1 MKKLKTQNRAL
12 FFEDYK
18 ATLQETERIF
28 KEKTAEFD
36 QRFEKSRKEQER
48 LTKEN
53 TKGFEEIKL
62 LFKESDAR
70 YEKRMKNME
79 NEMGGWANTHGSFA
93 EEYFFNSFENGKQ
106 NFFGEEFDE
115 IDKNFKSRKDKLQ
128 DEYDIVMFNHSSIA
142 IVEVKFTVREK
153 DIPKTLKKAET
164 FKILFPEYKD
174 FKIYLGLASLNFCKE
189 MEEECIR
196 KGIAVIK
203 QVGEM
208 VIIQDEH
215 LKVF

>member
-1 MKKLKTQNRAL
+1 MNKTKSNLEL

-18 ATLQETERIF
+18 ATLKETERIF
-28 KEKTAEFD
+28 KENAAKTDRQFAETD
-36 QRFEKSRKEQER
+36 R
-48 LTKEN
+48 
-53 TKGFEEIKL
+53 

-70 YEKRMKNME
+70 HEKRQADYEKRMKKMEENMG
-79 NEMGGWANTHGSFA
+79 NWSNNHGSFA

-115 IDKNFKSRKDKLQ
+115 IDKNLKSRKEKLL

-142 IVEVKFTVREK
+142 IVEVKFTVHEK

-164 FKILFPEYKD
+164 FRILFPEYKD

-189 MEEECIR
+189 MVNECIR
-196 KGIAVIK
+196 HGIAVIK
-203 QVGEM
+203 QVGETV
-208 VIIQDEH
+208 VIHDEH